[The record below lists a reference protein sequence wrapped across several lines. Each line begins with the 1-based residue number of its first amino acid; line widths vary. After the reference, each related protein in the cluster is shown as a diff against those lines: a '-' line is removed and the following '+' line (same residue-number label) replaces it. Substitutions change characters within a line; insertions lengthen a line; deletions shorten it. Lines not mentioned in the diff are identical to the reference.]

1 MSPNYHALAFWF
13 ASLTFTGNKSL
24 SKLVEEKLGPWRKT
38 QRQGSPTQGESLA
51 KLSSL
56 LTPRESLHL
65 SHEHSSS
72 LERFF
77 SLTLHGLLARQR
89 GALEH
94 RASRTP
100 TSLSL
105 KLPPALPSHCSSI
118 PQRRSHSARSRV
130 LATQSDKRHGVEAKG
145 SRGDAHK
152 SSSIYIKI

>member
-1 MSPNYHALAFWF
+1 MSPYYHALASGFV
-13 ASLTFTGNKSL
+13 SLTSTGNKSL
-24 SKLVEEKLGPWRKT
+24 SKLVEEKLRPWRKT
-38 QRQGSPTQGESLA
+38 HRQGKPTQSKSLA

-56 LTPRESLHL
+56 LTPRESLHP
-65 SHEHSSS
+65 SHEHFLS

-77 SLTLHGLLARQR
+77 SLTLHGLLACQR

-118 PQRRSHSARSRV
+118 PQRRSHSARRRV
-130 LATQSDKRHGVEAKG
+130 LATQSEQRYEVEIKG
-145 SRGDAHK
+145 LRGART
-152 SSSIYIKI
+152 

>member
-1 MSPNYHALAFWF
+1 MSPYYHALASGF
-13 ASLTFTGNKSL
+13 ASLTSKGNKGL
-24 SKLVEEKLGPWRKT
+24 SRLAEGRLRPWGKMH
-38 QRQGSPTQGESLA
+38 RQGKPTQSENLA

-56 LTPRESLHL
+56 LAPRESLHP
-65 SHEHSSS
+65 SHEHFLS

-118 PQRRSHSARSRV
+118 PQRRSHSARRRA
-130 LATQSDKRHGVEAKG
+130 LATQSEKRHGVEAKG
-145 SRGDAHK
+145 LRGARTQT
-152 SSSIYIKI
+152 

>member
-1 MSPNYHALAFWF
+1 MSPYYHALAFGF
-13 ASLTFTGNKSL
+13 ASLTSAGNKSP

-38 QRQGSPTQGESLA
+38 HRQGKPTQSKSLA

-56 LTPRESLHL
+56 LAPRESLHL

-72 LERFF
+72 LERLF

-89 GALEH
+89 GALED
-94 RASRTP
+94 RASRAL

-118 PQRRSHSARSRV
+118 PQRRSNSARRRA
-130 LATQSDKRHGVEAKG
+130 LATQSEKRHGNEAKG
-145 SRGDAHK
+145 LRGARTQT
-152 SSSIYIKI
+152 Y